1 MTKSYYTSLCRAWLD
16 HNVLGK
22 PSEQER
28 FIELNCVEGNIER
41 TCEWIID
48 RLQSADSG
56 SRTEVCLQDHIEE
69 IDFIMIA
76 EALSEQCSV

>member
-16 HNVLGK
+16 HNVLDK

-48 RLQSADSG
+48 RLQAAYSG
-56 SRTEVCLQDHIEE
+56 SYTEKCLREHIEE

-76 EALSEQCSV
+76 EALSEQCRI